1 MTLKEIFSKKGIS
14 LFNSKG
20 ELRNV
25 IDVLEDMYL
34 KLDSREYISL
44 MIEVQEEEKYA
55 NIFDDARLRE
65 YRGE

>member
-1 MTLKEIFSKKGIS
+1 MTLEQIFQKRGIA
-14 LFNSKG
+14 LFDSNG

-34 KLDSREYISL
+34 KLSAKEFIHIL
-44 MIEVQEEEKYA
+44 IEIEEEERLA
-55 NIFDDARLRE
+55 NIFDNARLRE

>member
-1 MTLKEIFSKKGIS
+1 MTLKEIFLKKGIS

-34 KLDSREYISL
+34 KLDAREYISL
-44 MIEVQEEEKYA
+44 MIEAQEEEKYA
-55 NIFDDARLRE
+55 NIFDDARSRE